1 MAVAMRKYWNKD
13 YAVTGLATILGIAG
27 CVGPFSRGLHAG
39 ESRRVRDALFEQN
52 QVLHIDIEIPEAG
65 IETLRQYR
73 WQWNSEE
80 GQERPKVK
88 ALVREGTETLRDVS
102 LHLKGAAGSFRSID
116 DRPAMTLNF
125 DRHVKG
131 QKFHGLDKLSLNNS
145 VQDPTL
151 CNERLARQLFLEA
164 GVPTPRATHARV
176 TLNGRSL
183 GLYVLVEGYNRRFLR
198 GHFEDDSGNL
208 YDGGFVRDIE
218 GPMDVNSGDLPE
230 DQSELDRLNEA
241 LELSDLGE
249 RELRLREILDLDRF
263 LNHLAMDVILV
274 NWDGYHLNRNNF
286 RLFSDRSRSKLVF
299 MPHGLDQLL
308 ENPEGPIFPNYQ
320 GKVTRA
326 VMAIPAMRD
335 AYFER
340 LQELVS
346 DLFDV
351 TRIHERIDATAEVI
365 RRDLMLNDPSAI
377 SGYLGRIE
385 KLKGLVAQR
394 HEVLQRQLEG
404 PSKVPE
410 FDHSGVVKLT
420 EWGPDRFFGKPTLDR
435 GEFEG
440 HRALALSTESGTSVG
455 RWQTSVWLEA
465 GEYELAGLVKIDGI
479 EAGRG
484 DPRGGVALWT
494 SARRIR
500 ERQTGSHDWST
511 QKVNF
516 SVKQPIQEV
525 HLFCEYRAAQGK
537 AWIDAQSLRLKRAP
551 EVDIP

>member
-1 MAVAMRKYWNKD
+1 MAGEMKKYWKRD
-13 YAVTGLATILGIAG
+13 YAATGLATILGIAG
-27 CVGPFSRGLHAG
+27 CVKPLVPGLHAG

-52 QVLHIDIEIPEAG
+52 QVLHIEIEIPEPG
-65 IETLRQYR
+65 IERLRQYR

-80 GQERPKVK
+80 AQERPKVK
-88 ALVREGTETLRDVS
+88 VVVREGTETFKDVS

-116 DRPAMTLNF
+116 DKPAMTLNF
-125 DRHVKG
+125 DRHVRG

-164 GVPTPRATHARV
+164 GVPVPRATHARV

-218 GPMDVNSGDLPE
+218 GPMAVNSGELPE
-230 DQSELDRLNEA
+230 DQSDIEGLNEA
-241 LELSDLGE
+241 LQLSNLVE
-249 RELRLREILDLDRF
+249 REERLRELLDLDRF
-263 LNHLAMDVILV
+263 LNHLALDVILV

-286 RLFSDRSRSKLVF
+286 RVFSDRSRAKLVF

-320 GKVTRA
+320 GRVTQA
-326 VMAIPAMRD
+326 VMAIPAMQE

-340 LQELVS
+340 LQILVN

-351 TRIHERIDATAEVI
+351 PRIHERIDGIAEVI

-377 SGYLGRIE
+377 SKYLDRVGS
-385 KLKGLVAQR
+385 LKDKVVQR
-394 HEVLQRQLEG
+394 YEILQRQLDG

-410 FDHSGVVKLT
+410 FDPAGTVRLT
-420 EWGPDRFFGKPTLDR
+420 EWAPDRFFGKPKLET
-435 GEFEG
+435 GEHEG
-440 HRALALSTESGTSVG
+440 HQALTLTTEEGTSVG

-465 GEYELAGLVKIDGI
+465 GDYELAGLVKIDGV

-494 SARRIR
+494 SVRRIR
-500 ERQTGSHDWST
+500 ERQTGSQDWAT
-511 QKVNF
+511 QQ
-516 SVKQPIQEV
+516 VKFTVRQPFQEV
-525 HLFCEYRAAQGK
+525 QLFCEYRATQGT
-537 AWIDAQSLRLKRAP
+537 AWVDAQSLQLKRSPTASRP
-551 EVDIP
+551 